1 MRRLRVSEFL
11 CVILFFVSPCPP
23 KPSGRGSSSATPAR
37 GFDAELAKLEAF
49 KGVTLDAAAIEYLRK
64 TLKHKNNYVVSKAA
78 RLAEENALAALL
90 PDVLAAYDRFFI
102 DAAKTDPQCWAKN
115 ALVKALVRLEHR
127 SKGEYLR
134 GLKHHQWEPVLGGQS
149 DTAGTLRG
157 ACAHALVNCPGVSDQ
172 ELLSLFIE
180 LFADGDKAVRVEA
193 VRAIGN
199 VGGPSA
205 VLLLRLRALVGK
217 GEDAEVLGVCYAAL
231 LDLEG
236 KRAVEFVAKYLE
248 EDDDIAGE
256 AAFALSA
263 THSPEALAALIAR
276 RQKGA
281 DAWLDGVLLNSIA
294 LCRLPEAIDYLI
306 AMIERD
312 EREAPS
318 AIEAIGRT
326 APNDETRDRV
336 EQAVRKLGSQR
347 LIHAFREHLPAR

>member
-1 MRRLRVSEFL
+1 MSAKK
-11 CVILFFVSPCPP
+11 SPQSGARSS
-23 KPSGRGSSSATPAR
+23 PSHGL
-37 GFDAELAKLEAF
+37 DAELAGLE
-49 KGVTLDAAAIEYLRK
+49 TLRGATIDAAAVEHLRR

-78 RLAEENALAALL
+78 RIAEENALAALL
-90 PDVLAAYDRFFI
+90 PDVLAAYERFFI

-134 GLKHHQWEPVLGGQS
+134 GLKHHQWEPVWGGQS

-263 THSPEALAALIAR
+263 THSPEALAALVAR

-312 EREAPS
+312 EREAPL

-326 APNDETRDRV
+326 APNAEIVERV
-336 EQAVRKLGSQR
+336 EGAVGKVGSQR
-347 LIHAFREHLPAR
+347 LMHAFREAFREHLPAR